1 MPSAALTQD
10 KKAVANDL
18 SKGIIGAAI
27 EVHRILRPG
36 LLESEYEECIYH
48 ELSLQGTALECQ
60 VPLPEPRLWLETGPC
75 GWTTCNH

>member
-10 KKAVANDL
+10 KRAVANDL
-18 SKGIIGAAI
+18 SKRIIGAAI

-36 LLESEYEECIYH
+36 LLNYH
-48 ELSLQGTALECQ
+48 ELSLQGIPVERQ

-75 GWTTCNH
+75 GWTTCNR